1 MFVDAF
7 RHAARRRR
15 PGKLLVER
23 HAAAHRDS
31 LAGHVGVV
39 DQHHDRFGDLLL
51 CVAKT
56 LYEASRVKRF
66 FAINISSFPTFKR
79 ARASAVLH

>member
-56 LYEASRVKRF
+56 
-66 FAINISSFPTFKR
+66 
-79 ARASAVLH
+79 